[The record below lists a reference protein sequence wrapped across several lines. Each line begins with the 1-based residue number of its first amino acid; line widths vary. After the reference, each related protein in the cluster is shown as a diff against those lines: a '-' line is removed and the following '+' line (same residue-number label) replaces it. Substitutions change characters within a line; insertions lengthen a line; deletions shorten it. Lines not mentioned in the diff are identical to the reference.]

1 MPTRTTRGSGSTQ
14 GLAFLIACAATV
26 MAGPVETPRTWRFP
40 ERPPRIHIAKG
51 LWWDL
56 LRIHEAGALM
66 GGAIYGESFDVYGHS
81 GGYCGYGKTLGDFP
95 HSSEK
100 LCRYNAIV
108 IVGCR
113 AGALPAKSQKRLQEW
128 VRNGGGL
135 LITGGVQCFG
145 QGAYHGTLL
154 EELLPA
160 TVAETPD
167 LTRTPSRT
175 VLTPTDAGRR
185 LFGGAVPWRQKPRLF
200 YAHVGLQLTESAEVL
215 VEAADQPMFVRH
227 SYGRGRVAL
236 FAGTVCGEPG
246 LGELPFW
253 EWDGWPMVLS
263 HILVWLVDTPAEAAS
278 AVGAATRDPEY
289 AAKLEQLKDLADLD
303 VDGLFGEDD
312 DEKEGGEPKAEP
324 GVLGKILKLVPACR
338 DREYALAAVTALAES
353 GTPFEPKT
361 AERIFGPIGRH
372 ISGNEF
378 VTPARELV
386 ASSSAGR
393 VALGLRVLG
402 RAKDAKSWPF
412 VLKYAAGGLQA
423 LPKESGRST
432 LGPSVRVETGEDER
446 LRLAA
451 VRAAADYGDPHRLPS
466 FREAARKWRRKES
479 PPPAVLPLQDDLAEE
494 IQIALCLMGDG
505 AAAVRVLDTMVRN
518 RLEIELNLD
527 ITQKPMYVRT
537 PAAVSERK
545 QAQAQVP
552 LLRARIARL
561 ETTLARFPE
570 SGLPLLAKSAAD
582 WQGDFAAAYL
592 QACLAERGQRAMDKG
607 VRDALLQVVE
617 KCRLKSVRSLCARRL
632 RRSDPDCVSD
642 AVVTLSRGH
651 ADDADFA
658 LSQLPVV
665 PEQQRAAV
673 IRAGLEHPDLHVR
686 HRAIRSVVLAQESER
701 EALLSRARDLAR
713 GDKVAAAILAQM
725 GG

>member
-14 GLAFLIACAATV
+14 GLAFLIICAATV
-26 MAGPVETPRTWRFP
+26 VAGQIDTPRAWRFP

-81 GGYCGYGKTLGDFP
+81 SGYCGYGKTLGDFP
-95 HSSEK
+95 RSFDE
-100 LCRYNAIV
+100 LCRYHAIV
-108 IVGCR
+108 ITGCR
-113 AGALPAKSQKRLQEW
+113 AGALRGKSQERLREW

-154 EELLPA
+154 EDLLPA

-167 LTRTPSRT
+167 LTRTPPRT
-175 VLTPTDAGRR
+175 ALTPTDAGRR
-185 LFGGAVPWRQKPRLF
+185 LFGDAVPWLQKPRLL
-200 YAHVGLQLTESAEVL
+200 YAHLGLQLKEGAEVL
-215 VEAADQPMFVRH
+215 IEAADQPMLVRH
-227 SYGRGRVAL
+227 SYGKGRVAL
-236 FAGTVCGEPG
+236 FAGTVCGEPE

-253 EWDGWPMVLS
+253 DWDGWPLVLS
-263 HILVWLVDTPAEAAS
+263 HVLAWLVDTPAEPVS
-278 AVGAATRDPEY
+278 APGSVARSPEY
-289 AAKLEQLKDLADLD
+289 AAKLEQLKSLADLD
-303 VDGLFGEDD
+303 VDGLFGEDEED
-312 DEKEGGEPKAEP
+312 VGDPKTEP

-338 DREYALAAVTALAES
+338 DREYALATVTALAES
-353 GTPFEPKT
+353 GTPFDPKA
-361 AERIFGPIGRH
+361 AEGIFGSIGEYV
-372 ISGNEF
+372 SGSEF
-378 VTPARELV
+378 APPATELA

-402 RAKDAKSWPF
+402 RVKDAKSWPF
-412 VLKYAAGGLQA
+412 ALKYAAGGLNA

-451 VRAAADYGDPHRLPS
+451 VRAAADYGDPQRLPS
-466 FREAARKWRRKES
+466 FREAARKWRRKVS

-505 AAAVRVLDTMVRN
+505 AAAVRVVDTMVRN

-686 HRAIRSVVLAQESER
+686 HRAIRSVVLARESER

-713 GDKVAAAILAQM
+713 SDKVAAAILAQM